1 MLPVPTFTNAP
12 VGSLQSHSGHGPGP
26 RTPSA
31 PVYAPLPLRVVPR
44 SGNHTDRSRIQELAD
59 DADAESG
66 KEEAEA
72 SRRDPRF
79 EQE

>member
-12 VGSLQSHSGHGPGP
+12 VASTRSHSGLVP
-26 RTPSA
+26 RPSTPSG

-44 SGNHTDRSRIQELAD
+44 SGNHTDGSRIQELAD

-66 KEEAEA
+66 EEEVF
-72 SRRDPRF
+72 RRDLRF
-79 EQE
+79 EE